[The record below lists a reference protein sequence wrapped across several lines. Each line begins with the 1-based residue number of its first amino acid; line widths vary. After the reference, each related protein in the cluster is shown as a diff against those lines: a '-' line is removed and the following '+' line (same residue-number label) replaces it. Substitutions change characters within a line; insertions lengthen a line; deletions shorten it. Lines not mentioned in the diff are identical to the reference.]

1 MYLSPCF
8 WKPECWNCLIVAVVV
23 ALARLKRVQESWLLA
38 RRKQTLD
45 NYEPAPAGEYLLLI
59 IGQVCPA
66 IWDHLA
72 GTTSSVAS
80 QANPAS
86 TMRKF
91 LGLHHRESFRERVAG
106 RRLLAL
112 RNRLQGPN
120 QHQHQHQHTTLTTR
134 GCLLT
139 RLFIGFIHLPGTEA
153 LWRMLLRSA
162 DEVKTLW
169 ALSGKKVWSYW
180 HQALRQ
186 MR

>member
-1 MYLSPCF
+1 MLKLFNCSCCSRAGRVEASPR
-8 WKPECWNCLIVAVVV
+8 E
-23 ALARLKRVQESWLLA
+23 LA
-38 RRKQTLD
+38 
-45 NYEPAPAGEYLLLI
+45 
-59 IGQVCPA
+59 
-66 IWDHLA
+66 A
-72 GTTSSVAS
+72 GTKKADSWQLWTRSSWRVFVAHNRTSLPRHLGSSGSVAS
-80 QANPAS
+80 QANPAG

-91 LGLHHRESFRERVAG
+91 LGLHHRESFGERVAG

-112 RNRLQGPN
+112 RNRLQGPYQY

-134 GCLLT
+134 RCFLT
-139 RLFIGFIHLPGTEA
+139 RLFIGFIHLPGNEA

>member
-1 MYLSPCF
+1 M
-8 WKPECWNCLIVAVVV
+8 
-23 ALARLKRVQESWLLA
+23 KRVQESWLLA

-80 QANPAS
+80 QANPAG

-112 RNRLQGPN
+112 RNRLQGPY
-120 QHQHQHQHTTLTTR
+120 QYQHQHTTLTTR
-134 GCLLT
+134 RWFLT

-162 DEVKTLW
+162 DEVKTL
-169 ALSGKKVWSYW
+169 
-180 HQALRQ
+180 
-186 MR
+186 

>member
-1 MYLSPCF
+1 MLELFNCSCCSCAGPVEASPR
-8 WKPECWNCLIVAVVV
+8 E
-23 ALARLKRVQESWLLA
+23 LA
-38 RRKQTLD
+38 
-45 NYEPAPAGEYLLLI
+45 
-59 IGQVCPA
+59 
-66 IWDHLA
+66 A
-72 GTTSSVAS
+72 GTKKADSWQLWTRSSWRVFVAHNRTRLPRHLGSSGTSTSSTSTSVAS
-80 QANPAS
+80 QANPAG

-91 LGLHHRESFRERVAG
+91 LGLHHRESFGERVAG

-112 RNRLQGPN
+112 RNRLQGPY
-120 QHQHQHQHTTLTTR
+120 QYQHQHTTLTTR
-134 GCLLT
+134 RCLLT
-139 RLFIGFIHLPGTEA
+139 RLFIGFIHLPGKEA